1 MAFDSINDRPEPK
14 PGDVRPV
21 RATVVPGER
30 LEPAPDFI
38 ENTPLLRQ
46 MFFDRRFGVAAVVL
60 VLLVLGGALGILRI
74 WTDTPPHIQPGLRR
88 SLFDKL
94 QARSLRRT
102 ALRNQ
107 AAGDWEAALLAWR
120 LATVNHP
127 GDPEL
132 FRGLLT
138 NVAIGPK
145 IERERLAWMGS
156 AATLLLQLS
165 LTNVVDL
172 GLVAAAYRN
181 QGYEEDAVNI
191 LSQDRDRLE
200 PAGVTILLKALFDTG
215 RITETG
221 ILWERLPP
229 GFNMDPELSLY
240 RDAWVVGLGSPGEI
254 PAAMARLRAAETN
267 AATAVLVAHLKLEL
281 SEFRDDPDDARR
293 SLEFLEQAQKDRFE
307 DHIRYWRLLARTGRR
322 DEARR
327 LARAGNRVPNNS
339 YAFADM
345 VRVLVEFGLVQDA
358 EDLLREQLAGNGALS
373 RIPRLWAMRA
383 KLLDQLKRWDDLRG
397 LGLELRSN
405 VNISAQMA
413 GYGWF
418 LEAVAELELG
428 RASSADAAL
437 ERMLSLGILEPGLC
451 FEVGVRLRR
460 LGRSDAATKILAQV
474 AQVYGNSAEY
484 WFQVQLAAY
493 ESRDAAAFRD
503 AAERAHRMQ
512 PTNLTF
518 ANNFAAAL
526 LMDRSDPARAMS
538 LTEEAWRRSPGD
550 SRLNLNYCL
559 ALVQNNRFREA
570 ERILVKFNPAQLPAL
585 ERSTYHEVAFELA
598 CQRTDA
604 EAAKQHLQGIDRA
617 HLFPQQIQW
626 LDAALA
632 KVSLAKPDRVV
643 LPFKVEAP

>member
-1 MAFDSINDRPEPK
+1 MKERPEPK
-14 PGDVRPV
+14 QGDVRPR
-21 RATVVPGER
+21 RATVVPGGH
-30 LEPAPDFI
+30 LEPAPDFV

-46 MFFDRRFGVAAVVL
+46 MFFDRRFGFAVVL
-60 VLLVLGGALGILRI
+60 LVFFVLGGALCLLRI
-74 WTDTPPHIQPGLRR
+74 WTATPPHVQPGLRH

-107 AAGDWEAALLAWR
+107 AAGEWDAALLAWR
-120 LATVNHP
+120 LATMNHP
-127 GDPEL
+127 GDPDL

-156 AATLLLQLS
+156 SATLLLQLS
-165 LTNVVDL
+165 LTNVADL
-172 GLVAAAYRN
+172 GLTAAAYRN

-200 PAGVTILLKALFDTG
+200 PAGVAILLKALFDTG

-221 ILWERLPP
+221 ILWERLSP
-229 GFNMDPELSLY
+229 GFNADPELSLY
-240 RDAWVVGLGSPGEI
+240 RDAWVVGLGSPGDM
-254 PAAMARLRAAETN
+254 PSAMARLRAAETN
-267 AATAVLVAHLKLEL
+267 AATAVLVAHLKLDL
-281 SEFRDDPDDARR
+281 SEFREDPDDARR
-293 SLEFLEQAQKDRFE
+293 CLDFLEQAQKDRFE
-307 DHIRYWRLLARTGRR
+307 DHIRYWRLLARTGHK

-327 LARAGNRVPNNS
+327 LARAGNRVPNKP
-339 YAFADM
+339 YAFAEM
-345 VRVLVEFGLVQDA
+345 VRVLIELDLVQDA
-358 EDLLREQLAGNGALS
+358 EDLLREQIAGNGALS

-405 VNISAQMA
+405 ASISAQMA

-418 LEAVAELELG
+418 LEAVADLEMG
-428 RASSADAAL
+428 RTSSADAAL
-437 ERMLSLGILEPGLC
+437 ERMLRLGILEPGLC

-460 LGRSDAATKILAQV
+460 LGQSDAATKILAQV
-474 AQVYGNSAEY
+474 AQVFGNSAEY

-493 ESRDAAAFRD
+493 ENRDAAAFRD

-512 PTNLTF
+512 PSNLTF

-526 LMDRSDPARAMS
+526 LMDRSDPAKALS
-538 LTEEAWRRSPGD
+538 LTEEARRRSPGD
-550 SRLNLNYCL
+550 FRLNLNYCL
-559 ALVQNNRFREA
+559 ALVQNARFLEA
-570 ERILVKFNPAQLPAL
+570 ERILVKFNPAQLPTL

-598 CQRTDA
+598 CQQKDV
-604 EAAKQHLQGIDRA
+604 EAARRHHQGIDRA

-626 LDAALA
+626 IDAALA
-632 KVSLAKPDRVV
+632 KVSLAKPSGAV
-643 LPFKVEAP
+643 LSSKAEDP